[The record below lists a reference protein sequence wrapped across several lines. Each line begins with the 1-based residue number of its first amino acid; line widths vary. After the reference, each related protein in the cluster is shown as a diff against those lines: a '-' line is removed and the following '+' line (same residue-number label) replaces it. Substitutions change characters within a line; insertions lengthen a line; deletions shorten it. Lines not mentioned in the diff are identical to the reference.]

1 MRRLT
6 HEVGRS
12 LLDGEKYVG
21 SPSTAKRKSADL
33 ASAGVADG
41 AADAP
46 WLGTSVGEK
55 GVAHALAKIATAVSS
70 PIARR
75 FRRLIESSSCI
86 RSAATPG
93 IPRSA
98 QRSAPPSWRAARS
111 TSCLLYTSP
120 SPRD

>member
-21 SPSTAKRKSADL
+21 SPSTAKRKSAAL
-33 ASAGVADG
+33 AWAGVADG

-55 GVAHALAKIATAVSS
+55 GVPHALAKIATAVSS

-75 FRRLIESSSCI
+75 VRRLMESSSCI
-86 RSAATPG
+86 RSAATSD
-93 IPRSA
+93 PRSA
-98 QRSAPPSWRAARS
+98 QRPAPP
-111 TSCLLYTSP
+111 
-120 SPRD
+120 

>member
-12 LLDGEKYVG
+12 VLDGEKYVG

-55 GVAHALAKIATAVSS
+55 GVPHALAKIATAVSS

-75 FRRLIESSSCI
+75 VRRLIESSSCI
-86 RSAATPG
+86 RSATT
-93 IPRSA
+93 RESRD
-98 QRSAPPSWRAARS
+98 QRSDQPHPRRMRRGAPRRMP
-111 TSCLLYTSP
+111 
-120 SPRD
+120 